1 MPSQC
6 QPPIIT
12 EKLVR
17 VQSRHPPPVCYPPPQ
32 PLCCPPQQ
40 PLCCPPQQPV
50 CCPPQQPVCFP
61 PPPQCYA
68 PAPICYAPAPLPPT
82 CDPCT
87 NYQSYAGP
95 FNNYPSNPY
104 LSNNYQSY
112 QDPYNMPYQNN
123 IIPPNCC

>member
-1 MPSQC
+1 MPPQC

-32 PLCCPPQQ
+32 PLY
-40 PLCCPPQQPV
+40 CPPQQPV
-50 CCPPQQPVCFP
+50 WCPPQQPVCFP
-61 PPPQCYA
+61 PPPQ
-68 PAPICYAPAPLPPT
+68 CYAPAPLPPT